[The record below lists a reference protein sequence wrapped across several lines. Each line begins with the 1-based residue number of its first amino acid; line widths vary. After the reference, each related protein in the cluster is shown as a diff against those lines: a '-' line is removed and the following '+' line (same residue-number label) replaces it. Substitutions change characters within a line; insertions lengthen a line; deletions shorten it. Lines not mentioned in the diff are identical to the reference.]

1 MHIQLEERSQDSKLS
16 FGESKD
22 SRAHQQEVQHLY
34 TPLDVVPRSSVMI
47 EIFPS
52 KNYTT
57 KEVAEILGKSRQTIN
72 NYCKTRLLRFG
83 ISRANGR
90 KFFKGSD
97 IIRAMQT
104 I

>member
-1 MHIQLEERSQDSKLS
+1 
-16 FGESKD
+16 
-22 SRAHQQEVQHLY
+22 
-34 TPLDVVPRSSVMI
+34 MI
-47 EIFPS
+47 EIFPL

-57 KEVAEILGKSRQTIN
+57 KEVAEILGRTRQTVN
-72 NYCKTRLLRFG
+72 NYCKARLIRFG

-104 I
+104 L

>member
-1 MHIQLEERSQDSKLS
+1 MK
-16 FGESKD
+16 
-22 SRAHQQEVQHLY
+22 EV
-34 TPLDVVPRSSVMI
+34 
-47 EIFPS
+47 FPS

-57 KEVAEILGKSRQTIN
+57 KEVAETLGKSRQTIN
-72 NYCKTRLLRFG
+72 NYCKANLLRFG
-83 ISRANGR
+83 VSRANGR

>member
-1 MHIQLEERSQDSKLS
+1 
-16 FGESKD
+16 
-22 SRAHQQEVQHLY
+22 
-34 TPLDVVPRSSVMI
+34 MI